1 MSIRRRSRA
10 LAASRLFFI
19 TFSGTGLLLLVLL
32 QLKLSLSLLLDFRF
46 RLLMLL
52 LLLMLFDEEGEPDS
66 RHVLEPFVLLLPP
79 AAFLL
84 DLF

>member
-32 QLKLSLSLLLDFRF
+32 QLKLSLPLLLDFRF
-46 RLLMLL
+46 RLLM

-79 AAFLL
+79 VAFLL

>member
-32 QLKLSLSLLLDFRF
+32 QLKLSLPLLLDFRF
-46 RLLMLL
+46 RLLV